1 MAGNKPGNKSAVR
14 FDASER
20 IHASSQRVWL
30 YQAETWART
39 GTGCLPEGIIG
50 FMEDLKARL
59 ADAEAKLSHV
69 KEYL

>member
-1 MAGNKPGNKSAVR
+1 MRLAVR
-14 FDASER
+14 EVRSRSGPPA
-20 IHASSQRVWL
+20 
-30 YQAETWART
+30 TWP
-39 GTGCLPEGIIG
+39 GPEPGVSPEGIIG

>member
-1 MAGNKPGNKSAVR
+1 MTRLGPEPGVS
-14 FDASER
+14 
-20 IHASSQRVWL
+20 
-30 YQAETWART
+30 
-39 GTGCLPEGIIG
+39 PEGIIG

>member
-1 MAGNKPGNKSAVR
+1 MRLVSGADGTTRRPGPGPEPGV
-14 FDASER
+14 
-20 IHASSQRVWL
+20 
-30 YQAETWART
+30 
-39 GTGCLPEGIIG
+39 CPEGIIG

>member
-1 MAGNKPGNKSAVR
+1 MSLARRAGSTTG
-14 FDASER
+14 
-20 IHASSQRVWL
+20 
-30 YQAETWART
+30 ETWAWT

-50 FMEDLKARL
+50 SMDDLKARL

>member
-1 MAGNKPGNKSAVR
+1 LAALAVPRTDLGRPEPGV
-14 FDASER
+14 F
-20 IHASSQRVWL
+20 
-30 YQAETWART
+30 
-39 GTGCLPEGIIG
+39 PEGIIG

>member
-1 MAGNKPGNKSAVR
+1 MRLVGGPGCAPHRPGPGPEPGV
-14 FDASER
+14 
-20 IHASSQRVWL
+20 
-30 YQAETWART
+30 
-39 GTGCLPEGIIG
+39 CPEGIIG

>member
-1 MAGNKPGNKSAVR
+1 MSGNKPGNISAVR

-20 IHASSQRVWL
+20 IHTPCRRPWPYHAQ
-30 YQAETWART
+30 TWGRPEP
-39 GTGCLPEGIIG
+39 GVFPEGIIG
-50 FMEDLKARL
+50 SMEDLKARL